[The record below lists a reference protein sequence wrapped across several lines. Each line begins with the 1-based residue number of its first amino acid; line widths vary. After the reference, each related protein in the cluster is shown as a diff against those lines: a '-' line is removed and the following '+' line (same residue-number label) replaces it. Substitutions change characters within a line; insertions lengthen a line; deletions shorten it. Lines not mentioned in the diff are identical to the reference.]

1 MGFNAFVTVLPVGV
15 YQILN
20 QEFDPDFSDFSE
32 KEKNILKRLL
42 PDIYKEYR
50 DSFPFNLIKFAVIL
64 IIGIIF
70 SCIIYLI
77 PTYSFFNNSFR
88 EYGIQFGFWDSSIAT
103 YISIII
109 VHYLIIADDTS
120 NYSPGIIII
129 YLLQLGICIL
139 FLIICD
145 KSNSD
150 FEIYNSLSIILSNI
164 FIWLTIIMTCSFC
177 LIPFYIIRR
186 AEFFFGEFI
195 INKIKQKDFKEYL
208 IEKFYQKKIDQM
220 TRVIRSVA
228 KFKRIYNQEE
238 EIKEDDNLA
247 DQKMREIV
255 NQFKAQRKL
264 SLGKKNQ
271 TYIHLK

>member
-64 IIGIIF
+64 LIGIIF

-77 PTYSFFNNSFR
+77 PTYSFSNNVYR
-88 EYGIQFGFWDSSIAT
+88 EYGIQFCFWDSSIAT
-103 YISIII
+103 YISIIV
-109 VHYLIIADDTS
+109 VHYIIITDDTS
-120 NYSPGIIII
+120 NFSPGIILI
-129 YLLQLGICIL
+129 YLLQLCICVL

-145 KSNSD
+145 KINSD
-150 FEIYNSLSIILSNI
+150 FDIYNSLSIILSN
-164 FIWLTIIMTCSFC
+164 FWIWLTIIMTCSFC

-228 KFKRIYNQEE
+228 KFKRIYYQKK

-247 DQKMREIV
+247 NQKMREIV
-255 NQFKAQRKL
+255 DQFKAQRKL

-271 TYIHLK
+271 TYIYLK